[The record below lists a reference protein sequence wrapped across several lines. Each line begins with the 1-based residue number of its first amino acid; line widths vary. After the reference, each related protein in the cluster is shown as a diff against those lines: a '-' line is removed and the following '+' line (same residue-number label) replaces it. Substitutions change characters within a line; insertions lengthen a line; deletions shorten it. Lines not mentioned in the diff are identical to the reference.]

1 MAEIDDSVDPTLDTL
16 RSPTF
21 RRRMLWVLIAVVVI
35 ATLILTPPLINA
47 NRLRLRIANK
57 MSESLGRPV
66 HLDKVTLNILPV
78 PGFTL
83 ENLVVGEDPSF
94 GNEPVI
100 RADSVHATIRA
111 SSLWR
116 HQVEFGTISF
126 EAPSVNLVRR
136 ADGRWNFESILLH
149 AEAANTAPTAQT
161 GAGPAPRFPYIEA
174 TGARLNVKVDDEK
187 KPLALT
193 EADFALWQPSPQQ
206 WRLRVE
212 ARPARTDTNVS
223 DTGILTIEATLQ
235 RAARVADVPI
245 ELTAAWRRAPLGEAS
260 RVLTGADAGWRGNLE
275 VTTTLTGTLGDAT
288 ANTTLKLTNVRR
300 SDFIPAK
307 MLNVDVECNGHLE
320 VPIAVMHEPSCT
332 LALNKKDPTAGL
344 LVTTADTLNLARLDS
359 NGLRFGMTNVPD
371 AWVLD
376 WARLFSQ
383 RIPETFQPRG
393 TVSGSVYRDDDAPS
407 FWHGEF
413 HDTVPL
419 TDAIAQARKPVPDI
433 RVFSITPSNE
443 IGGPTSINLAPVNV
457 APTDKPPLM
466 LSGFADR
473 YRYAVDLDGTAAPEE
488 LNKLIAFLPPLG
500 DGLAQVQPTT
510 PDYSQPIK
518 VNVDCQRRWG
528 MEPACYAKR
537 PPVVANPRT
546 RHRH

>member
-1 MAEIDDSVDPTLDTL
+1 MDELEDSVDPELAAY
-16 RSPTF
+16 RSRRF
-21 RRRMLWVLIAVVVI
+21 RRRMLWVLIAVILI
-35 ATLILTPPLINA
+35 AALILTPPLLNV

-94 GNEPVI
+94 GYEPVI

-116 HQVEFGTISF
+116 HQVEFGTITF

-174 TGARLNVKVDDEK
+174 TGARLNVKIDDEK
-187 KPLALT
+187 KPFALT
-193 EADFALWQPSPQQ
+193 ESDFALWQPSPQQ

-223 DTGILTIEATLQ
+223 DTGVLTLEATLQ

-260 RVLTGADAGWRGNLE
+260 RVLIGFDAGWRGNLE
-275 VTTTLTGTLGDAT
+275 ATATINGTLGDAT
-288 ANTTLKLTNVRR
+288 LNSTLNLTNLRR
-300 SDFIPAK
+300 ADFIPAK
-307 MLNVDVECNGHLE
+307 MLNLDVECNAHLV
-320 VPIAVMHEPSCT
+320 VPTALMREPSCT
-332 LALNKKDPTAGL
+332 MPLNGKDPSAGL
-344 LVTTADTLNLARLDS
+344 LAATADSVDLARLHS
-359 NGLRFGMTNVPD
+359 TGLRLGMSNVPD
-371 AWVLD
+371 AWVVD

-383 RIPETFQPRG
+383 RIPATFQPKG
-393 TVSGSVYRDDDAPS
+393 TVAGSIDRASDTPAG
-407 FWHGEF
+407 WRGEF
-413 HDTVPL
+413 HDTVDLP
-419 TDAIAQARKPVPDI
+419 IAKPAPTEKPRTEP
-433 RVFSITPSNE
+433 RVFSFTPGMDPSGAPA
-443 IGGPTSINLAPVNV
+443 ILFAPVNV
-457 APTDKPPLM
+457 APAEKSPLI
-466 LSGFADR
+466 LSGILTR
-473 YRYAVDLDGTAAPEE
+473 QMYSLDLDGTASPTE
-488 LNKLIAFLPPLG
+488 LDNLIALLPPLG
-500 DGLAQVQPTT
+500 DGLSQVLPAKDTESIRVDVTCQRHWNTQPTCT
-510 PDYSQPIK
+510 
-518 VNVDCQRRWG
+518 
-528 MEPACYAKR
+528 AKHA
-537 PPVVANPRT
+537 PEVTKPHG
-546 RHRH
+546 RHRR

>member
-1 MAEIDDSVDPTLDTL
+1 MDELDDSVDPVLAAL
-16 RSPTF
+16 RSHRF
-21 RRRMLWVLIAVVVI
+21 RRRMLWMLIAVVVI

-174 TGARLNVKVDDEK
+174 TGARLNVKIDDEK
-187 KPLALT
+187 KPFALT
-193 EADFALWQPSPQQ
+193 ESDFALWQPSPQE
-206 WRLRVE
+206 WRFRID
-212 ARPARTDTNVS
+212 AKPARTDTNVS
-223 DTGILTIEATLQ
+223 DTGIVTVEATLQ

-260 RVLTGADAGWRGNLE
+260 RVLTGVDAGWRGNLE
-275 VTTTLTGTLGDAT
+275 ATSALNGTLGDAT
-288 ANTTLKLTNVRR
+288 LTTTLKLTNLRR
-300 SDFIPAK
+300 ADFIPAK
-307 MLNVDVECNGHLE
+307 MLNVEVECNGHVVVSVALL
-320 VPIAVMHEPSCT
+320 HEPSCT

-344 LVTTADTLNLARLDS
+344 LAATADTLDLPHLRSTNLRL
-359 NGLRFGMTNVPD
+359 GATNVPD
-371 AWVLD
+371 AWLLD
-376 WARLFSQ
+376 WARLLSQ
-383 RIPETFQPRG
+383 RIPATFEPKG
-393 TVSGSVYRDDDAPS
+393 KVAGSIDHAPDSG
-407 FWHGEF
+407 WQGEF
-413 HDTVPL
+413 HDTVELVDRTAP
-419 TDAIAQARKPVPDI
+419 AAKPSTET
-433 RVFSITPSNE
+433 RVFSVAVGNDPSE
-443 IGGPTSINLAPVNV
+443 TLAVHLAPVNI
-457 APTDKPPLM
+457 APPGNPPLM
-466 LSGFADR
+466 LTGTATHQMYSL
-473 YRYAVDLDGTAAPEE
+473 DLDGLTTSAQ
-488 LNKLIAFLPPLG
+488 LHSLIALLPPLG
-500 DGLAQVQPTT
+500 DNLAPLLPATT
-510 PDYSQPIK
+510 KASDTIK
-518 VNVDCQRRWG
+518 VDLTCQRRWG
-528 MEPACYAKR
+528 AQPVCTTKHQPETAK
-537 PPVVANPRT
+537 PHT